1 MTAGGGHNARQ
12 RQGQGRF
19 GDWGALSPGHP
30 HTAGRETGHDAAAQ
44 AEAVA
49 GRTADAMASAG
60 TEGGRGA
67 VEDSRAD
74 QASVEGVFI
83 RRAPGIRQDGGS
95 GSLRGEPG
103 QVPRTVSAK
112 LSLCGVMGWTLRA
125 DDEACVLDRQLC
137 VQRHNLVLELFLDE
151 RGH

>member
-1 MTAGGGHNARQ
+1 MRGGCAEWWVGGSGTAEGRHNARQ

-44 AEAVA
+44 AEAVVS
-49 GRTADAMASAG
+49 RTADARAGAG

-74 QASVEGVFI
+74 QASVEGKEAREGGRGRGREGGVEVV
-83 RRAPGIRQDGGS
+83 RR
-95 GSLRGEPG
+95 
-103 QVPRTVSAK
+103 
-112 LSLCGVMGWTLRA
+112 
-125 DDEACVLDRQLC
+125 
-137 VQRHNLVLELFLDE
+137 
-151 RGH
+151 